1 MDQNLTPDNPNNSN
15 KMPSRGDHTR
25 SPHNANEK
33 KARRRGQLPQV
44 FIVKE
49 LPGPT
54 RYKITSEN
62 IKTIEKPKQR
72 SSVVQ
77 GPITDPSDIPS
88 VHTAGKLKRGK
99 ATGKYSLEDW
109 IGSKRDPEP
118 ITSEVDELT
127 MTRRLAPLA
136 FEELLGAKQDLTTV
150 LPEVENLVCLK
161 RRQGD
166 YLPYDN
172 DQLLG
177 TKQDKDP
184 FGSDNLFGTK
194 LDELVAFP
202 YTPEELARINQS
214 RHRPSRLP
222 IIIEEEQDFRE
233 RDAACFAVGY
243 EAIKHLKLRGTRIAS
258 SSPNITE
265 KRWYDKLLLS
275 KNPRAAESARQNTVP
290 AETSPIAKFNK
301 KPKSSLS
308 PPPTQQFGV
317 SLAFIKENNVNMV
330 GAIPPVVRQCVEFLS
345 QPDALET
352 EGIFRRS
359 ANMSVIKELQS
370 ACNRGEPLRFRNDPH
385 NAAVLLKTFFRDLEE
400 PLLTFDLYDEI
411 MDFQN
416 WSPRDKPR
424 KVKILILERLP
435 LDNYMLLKY
444 VFQFL
449 WKVQDRSCLNKM
461 TTSNLAVVFGP
472 NLAWPP
478 NGQMSLL
485 SIAPINNFTDF
496 LLSHQESI
504 FII

>member
-1 MDQNLTPDNPNNSN
+1 MESEHQPKLSPVRAFQVLHGCNPE
-15 KMPSRGDHTR
+15 PEET
-25 SPHNANEK
+25 
-33 KARRRGQLPQV
+33 
-44 FIVKE
+44 
-49 LPGPT
+49 
-54 RYKITSEN
+54 YTSLSEYHDY
-62 IKTIEKPKQR
+62 EP
-72 SSVVQ
+72 
-77 GPITDPSDIPS
+77 
-88 VHTAGKLKRGK
+88 
-99 ATGKYSLEDW
+99 SLEFDDSEL
-109 IGSKRDPEP
+109 IQ
-118 ITSEVDELT
+118 TSG
-127 MTRRLAPLA
+127 LAPLPP
-136 FEELLGAKQDLTTV
+136 ELLDIPDDLLERSASDGTI
-150 LPEVENLVCLK
+150 EEN
-161 RRQGD
+161 
-166 YLPYDN
+166 
-172 DQLLG
+172 
-177 TKQDKDP
+177 
-184 FGSDNLFGTK
+184 F
-194 LDELVAFP
+194 E
-202 YTPEELARINQS
+202 EELARAPEVYTEISSLDLEDSFAELNRTGLVEVVGDDEVGRRIIVVS
-214 RHRPSRLP
+214 ACRLP
-222 IIIEEEQDFRE
+222 PNKELLHDKLLRYLMFTLDKYVEQDYSVVYFHCGLTSKNKPPLSWLWRAYKAFDRKYKKNLKALYLVHPTNFIRIVWQMLKPAISVKFGRKMMYVNYLHE
-233 RDAACFAVGY
+233 LQQYLSLDKLCIPDAVL
-243 EAIKHLKLRGTRIAS
+243 E
-258 SSPNITE
+258 
-265 KRWYDKLLLS
+265 YDKLLLS

-317 SLAFIKENNVNMV
+317 SLAFIKENNTNMV

-370 ACNRGEPLRFRNDPH
+370 ACNRGEPLQFRNDPH